1 MLSLYL
7 IILDTIVHKLLTF
20 QVIRLISSII
30 DFVLEC
36 IFVWKENF
44 KWFIKFVFKKKKKGI
59 LFIIQRR
66 DMHIFGNDWKRVKF
80 FLFPFAYLAFETK
93 YSAIFL
99 YLFEKYFAIIA

>member
-44 KWFIKFVFKKKKKGI
+44 KWFIKFVLKKKKEYYS
-59 LFIIQRR
+59 LFRE
-66 DMHIFGNDWKRVKF
+66 
-80 FLFPFAYLAFETK
+80 ETC
-93 YSAIFL
+93 IFL
-99 YLFEKYFAIIA
+99 AMIESALNFFFSLLLT

>member
-44 KWFIKFVFKKKKKGI
+44 KWFIKFVFKKKKKEYYS
-59 LFIIQRR
+59 LFRE
-66 DMHIFGNDWKRVKF
+66 
-80 FLFPFAYLAFETK
+80 ETC
-93 YSAIFL
+93 IFL
-99 YLFEKYFAIIA
+99 AMIESALNFFFSLLLT